1 MKQKNIA
8 HYGYNIG
15 MLIIVAALVTT
26 VPNITNPNVYLT
38 SLVVTALVILWWG
51 ATWNDFRN

>member
-1 MKQKNIA
+1 MKQKNVA

-15 MLIIVAALVTT
+15 MLVIVGVMVMT
-26 VPNITNPNVYLT
+26 VPNITNPNVYLA

-51 ATWNDFRN
+51 ATWEDFKY